1 MTRRQF
7 LASVGGAGLIFAID
21 ISVEGKP
28 YPDSFGSVQDEV
40 EPECIADYTDTD
52 YTNWIVFEPGGRVS
66 VFTGRTEL
74 GQGLKTVITATVTQ
88 GLDIEPE
95 NLTIVQGDTD
105 QCPND
110 GPTNGSAACHVVGW
124 GFWLACLKIQDYLL
138 STTSKTLGIAEDKL
152 RYKSGK
158 VQLMGESN
166 TFVNFSDITKGEAI
180 LIKVNPGSTVSNK
193 KYTDKK
199 ILNVNGEEIVTGAL
213 KYVNDLKIPGMLYAG
228 YLTPPYHKS
237 ISRLVSFKADK
248 AKALEGV
255 KTVDAIDGRVVVIGE
270 RYTDVVNGLSL
281 AEGEWEEPKRPKEL
295 NIEEEARSGAELEV
309 TKEDSGDVES
319 GLISST
325 YALSETY
332 YTQYVIHAAI
342 ETDTSLAAYDNIAG
356 RWNVWAST
364 QWPHIQRERIAKK
377 LKIEESKVRV
387 ISQPAGGAFGGKIE
401 NTVNAEAA
409 MISYAVNAPVMLIYS
424 RKDQFQLRSHFKAAV
439 VIDITS
445 GVDSNGKMIARK
457 IDCYEDLA
465 EGSTFVYDIPN
476 VLTRAFK
483 AKLPFHRAVVRG
495 TSYVQTCFAIES
507 HVDMLASRIG
517 IDPFEFRRINVQY
530 PAFVNLIDSCAERI
544 GYKGDVNDLEADE
557 GIGIAMVKHGG
568 AQLGVITAKVHVDR
582 VTGKVNVKQIYAAF
596 DVGIVVNEPTA
607 IVGIRGAIMMGLGYV
622 FKENI
627 NMDGWGTYTEYFNEY
642 GIPRFSDVPPVID
655 IKFLDNLQPG
665 GSVRGLGEMPVVPTI
680 GAVAN
685 AIYNAIGVRFY
696 STPITPEK
704 IRTALGTD

>member
-7 LASVGGAGLIFAID
+7 LASVGGASLIFAID

-28 YPDSFGSVQDEV
+28 YPDSLGSVQDEV

-52 YTNWIVFEPGGRVS
+52 YTNWIVFEPGDRVS

-110 GPTNGSAACHVVGW
+110 GATNGSAACRVVGW

-138 STTSKTLGIAEDKL
+138 STASQTLGIAKDKL

-158 VQLMGESN
+158 VQLKGESN
-166 TFVNFSDITKGEAI
+166 TFINYSEISKSEAV
-180 LIKVNPGSTVSNK
+180 LIKVNPDSLVSTK

-228 YLTPPYHKS
+228 FLTPPYHKS
-237 ISRLVSFKADK
+237 VTRLNSFEADK

-255 KTVDAIDGRVVVIGE
+255 RTVNGIDGRVVVVGE

-281 AEGEWEEPKRPKEL
+281 VEAEWAEPKRPKEL
-295 NIEEEARSGAELEV
+295 NIEEEARSGAELQEI
-309 TKEDSGDVES
+309 KEDVGDVES

-325 YALSETY
+325 HVLSETY
-332 YTQYVIHAAI
+332 YTQYAIHAAI
-342 ETDTSLAAYDNIAG
+342 ETDTSLAAYDNIADK
-356 RWNVWAST
+356 WNVWAST
-364 QWPHIQRERIAKK
+364 QWPHLQRERIAKK
-377 LKIEESKVRV
+377 LKTDESKVRV
-387 ISQPAGGAFGGKIE
+387 ISQPAGGAFGGKIG
-401 NTVNAEAA
+401 NTVNQEAA
-409 MISYAVNAPVMLIYS
+409 VISNSVKAPIKLIYS

-457 IDCYEDLA
+457 IDSYEDLA

-476 VLTRAFK
+476 VITKAFK
-483 AKLPFHRAVVRG
+483 ADLPYSRAVVRG

-507 HVDMLASRIG
+507 HMDMLASRIG

-544 GYKGDVNDLEADE
+544 GYKGDINDLEADE

-568 AQLGVITAKVHVDR
+568 AQLGVISAKVSVDR
-582 VTGKVNVKQIYAAF
+582 ATGKVNVKQIYATF

-607 IVGIRGAIMMGLGYV
+607 VVGIRGGIMMGLGYV

-627 NMDGWGTYTEYFNEY
+627 NTDGWGTYTEYLNEY

-680 GAVAN
+680 GAIAN
-685 AIYNAIGVRFY
+685 AIYHAIGVRFY

-704 IRTALGTD
+704 IRAALGTD